1 MTSNGIPLTH
11 RSEKHEVS
19 YFQTRVEIMRT
30 NIYLYEF
37 PQFCNI
43 VLLPVKSLRESV
55 QLIPS
60 QFEYSG
66 PMDLTQVISHRYDN
80 NVKSL

>member
-1 MTSNGIPLTH
+1 MTSSGIPLTH
-11 RSEKHEVS
+11 RLEKHEVI
-19 YFQTRVEIMRT
+19 YFQTRVEVMKTI
-30 NIYLYEF
+30 IYLYES
-37 PQFCNI
+37 PQFCYI

-66 PMDLTQVISHRYDN
+66 PMDLTQVIFHR
-80 NVKSL
+80 SC

>member
-30 NIYLYEF
+30 NIYLYET

-66 PMDLTQVISHRYDN
+66 PMDLTQVISHR
-80 NVKSL
+80 SC